1 MMRRRKILVALVL
14 LLCGGLL
21 YAFKLW
27 RDNGSLHS
35 PGDYSMSGESI
46 DLYTVAQPGER
57 LRLYWRN
64 AQGDPFESMEPLR
77 AAVEAEGKRLLFATN
92 SGIYMDTPQGPRP
105 LGLHIEAAQE
115 LVPLNTQPEGYGNF
129 YLQPNGVFWWT
140 EDGEAHVT
148 PTGTYA
154 VGGFA
159 PTYALQ
165 SGPMLVME
173 GELNPAFKLDS
184 PNRDLR
190 AGVGVDADGVVY
202 IGVSSRPVTLH
213 EFATAFKRIE
223 CVNAL
228 YLDGGI
234 ISRFSEEPSLQK
246 TGGKLAGIL
255 AVVE

>member
-14 LLCGGLL
+14 LLCGGML
-21 YAFKLW
+21 YAFLLW
-27 RDNGSLHS
+27 RADNSLHS
-35 PGDYSMSGESI
+35 PGDYSLSGQSI
-46 DLYTVAQPGER
+46 DLYTVANPGDK
-57 LRLYWRN
+57 LRLYWKN
-64 AQGDPFESMEPLR
+64 KQDHPFESMEQLL

-105 LGLHIEAAQE
+105 LGLHIEAGKE
-115 LVPLNTQPEGYGNF
+115 LVPLNTQPKGYGNF

-140 EDGEAHVT
+140 EDGEAQIT
-148 PTGTYA
+148 PTGNFA
-154 VGGFA
+154 VGGFS
-159 PTYALQ
+159 PEYALQ

-190 AGVGVDADGVVY
+190 AGVGVDAEGVVY
-202 IGVSSRPVTLH
+202 IGVSSRPVTLY
-213 EFATAFKRIE
+213 EFASAFKRIK

-234 ISRFSEEPSLQK
+234 ISRFSEDPSLQK